1 MPKEMITVVDR
12 PGIQYAVEE
21 CVRAGIED
29 ILIITS
35 RGKESLGD
43 HFDRA
48 PELEAQLA
56 AKGKEEEL
64 RTVKALA
71 DLASVHFVRQKEPLG
86 LGHATLMARDH
97 VGDEPFVMLL
107 PDEIV
112 PAPQGAEV
120 PLLPKMLEVFAEHQV
135 TVIAVSEVPKEDV
148 GSYGVIEPEF
158 ITDDLCK
165 MLDFVEKPPPGEAPS
180 NLASRGRYVFS
191 PGLFD
196 AIEKTEPGAGG
207 EIQVTDAI
215 RMRAKEEGAY
225 AYIYGGPIFDVGKK
239 LDFLE
244 ATVELALRRDD
255 LAGPFREFL
264 RGIVDRDA

>member
-1 MPKEMITVVDR
+1 MVDR

-29 ILIITS
+29 ILIVTS

-43 HFDRA
+43 HFDRS

-56 AKGKEEEL
+56 AKGKDEEL
-64 RTVKALA
+64 RVVKEIAEM
-71 DLASVHFVRQKEPLG
+71 ASIHFVRQTEPLG

-97 VGDEPFVMLL
+97 VGDEPFAMLL

-112 PAPQGAEV
+112 PAPLGSEV
-120 PLLPKMLEVFAEHQV
+120 ELLPKMLEVFAERQV
-135 TVIAVSEVPKEDV
+135 TVIAVTEVPKEDV
-148 GSYGVIEPEF
+148 GSYGVIDPEF
-158 ITDDLCK
+158 VGTDLAK
-165 MLDFVEKPPPGEAPS
+165 MLDFIEKPPPAEAPS

-191 PGLFD
+191 PGLFE

-215 RMRAKEEGAY
+215 RMRARDEGAY
-225 AYIYGGPIFDVGKK
+225 AYIYDGPIFDVGKK
-239 LDFLE
+239 LDFLQ

-255 LAGPFREFL
+255 LSGPFREFL
-264 RGIVDRDA
+264 RGVAGRDS